1 MRKIEP
7 NRPAFMRACCPT
19 ITFSSALI
27 VAKSRMFWNVLATPR
42 AMMRSGRRPVMSRPS
57 NSTRPKVGL

>member
-1 MRKIEP
+1 
-7 NRPAFMRACCPT
+7 MRACWPT

-27 VAKSRMFWNVLATPR
+27 VANRRMFWNVLATPM
-42 AMMRSGRRPVMSRPS
+42 AMMRSGRPPVMLRPS